1 MKRALLLAATLAA
14 TAAIAQDSMSAMK
27 GKMKDGRYAY
37 KMEMDMGQVPGMPAG
52 MGKQTMNFEHC
63 VTPQD
68 IEKGQLGKGRE
79 ERNPGN
85 CEIKDFRMSGN
96 TATYK
101 VTCRG
106 EHEMD
111 ADNILAFASDGY
123 RLVSKVQMVAGGQ
136 RITSSS
142 TTDAKYLGA
151 CK

>member
-1 MKRALLLAATLAA
+1 VPDNMKKR
-14 TAAIAQDSMSAMK
+14 
-27 GKMKDGRYAY
+27 
-37 KMEMDMGQVPGMPAG
+37 
-52 MGKQTMNFEHC
+52 TMNIKHC

-68 IEKGQLGKGRE
+68 VEKGSLGKNTEMPKG
-79 ERNPGN
+79 
-85 CEIKDFRMSGN
+85 CAIKDFRMSGN
-96 TATYK
+96 TASYK

-111 ADNILAFASDGY
+111 ADNSISFASDGY
-123 RLVSKVQMVAGGQ
+123 RLVSKVQMVADGQ